1 MATQVQGHVIHNSTI
16 ANNHFKSGSVDSNA
30 LKNGEIG
37 PIKLKGGAAGVPSN
51 TYIEATFQKE
61 VLTTKGD
68 LVVTT
73 GSATARL
80 PVGTNGQVLLAN
92 SSATYGVSWQAAPS
106 GGGGGGVSEALAIA
120 YAVGL
125 G

>member
-16 ANNHFKSGSVDSNA
+16 ANTHFKSGSVDSNA
-30 LKNGEIG
+30 LKDGEIG
-37 PIKLKGGAAGVPSN
+37 PIKLKGGTDGIPSN

-73 GSATARL
+73 GSATNRL

-92 SSATYGVSWQAAPS
+92 SSATYGVSWQAAPT
-106 GGGGGGVSEALAIA
+106 GGGASGVSEPLAIA